1 MRQEKELDPT
11 TYYYLVEDLQT
22 DYEYDFWVKASTIA
36 GQGESSRIATEI
48 PMSRGKIFFKNMHE
62 DGWNFKFLVIKI
74 YIIVFFYSNSLNN
87 YFKKSFHNYES
98 L

>member
-1 MRQEKELDPT
+1 MCKFNVTTMILILRQVRQEKELDPT

-48 PMSRGKIFFKNMHE
+48 PMSRGNI
-62 DGWNFKFLVIKI
+62 L
-74 YIIVFFYSNSLNN
+74 L
-87 YFKKSFHNYES
+87 
-98 L
+98 